1 MGAMQCITRFRFS
14 CTRNL
19 QNHIVLNIQVLL
31 YNTLFFL
38 KLKSKLVFFFSQ
50 AYCNIVTGACFALG
64 LKFAGSAD
72 QDAFETLLFFC
83 HMFTSLTGKS
93 IAELAGK
100 ATIETCLNVLLLS
113 ASMVSNNQLLVIY
126 LTVESTTELIILFNS

>member
-1 MGAMQCITRFRFS
+1 MVTPTNEADIDYEAM
-14 CTRNL
+14 N
-19 QNHIVLNIQVLL
+19 
-31 YNTLFFL
+31 
-38 KLKSKLVFFFSQ
+38 Q

-64 LKFAGSAD
+64 LKYAGSGD
-72 QDAFETLLFFC
+72 KDAFETLLFFC

-113 ASMVSNNQLLVIY
+113 ASMVSI
-126 LTVESTTELIILFNS
+126 FF

>member
-1 MGAMQCITRFRFS
+1 MYF
-14 CTRNL
+14 
-19 QNHIVLNIQVLL
+19 
-31 YNTLFFL
+31 Y
-38 KLKSKLVFFFSQ
+38 SQ
-50 AYCNIVTGACFALG
+50 AYCNIVAGACFALG

-72 QDAFETLLFFC
+72 TDAFETLLYFC

-113 ASMVSNNQLLVIY
+113 AAMVSF
-126 LTVESTTELIILFNS
+126 TFLFFNFASVK